1 MPQILYCEQQA
12 VRLVCMP
19 CRVQCKLQSGDC
31 ATKELFNFQRQRLK
45 VLDSV
50 PATPSNS
57 SQSTWSTCVSPWNSY
72 IQPCFDAMQITPRH
86 SVSFAILSDGS
97 V

>member
-50 PATPSNS
+50 PATPLKALG
-57 SQSTWSTCVSPWNSY
+57 QHVSPHGTVMYNPEQIPVST
-72 IQPCFDAMQITPRH
+72 PCK
-86 SVSFAILSDGS
+86 
-97 V
+97 